1 MSTQSIA
8 VETVI
13 VDELK
18 DLYAAESA
26 LEKVYDQLSV
36 SPDANGA
43 AVAFLCRLTALAA
56 RADRLER
63 MLDAMDGDVDRP
75 PSTRSC

>member
-8 VETVI
+8 DETVV

-18 DLYAAESA
+18 GLYEAESA
-26 LEKVYDQLSV
+26 LEKLYDRLTV
-36 SPDANGA
+36 SPDANAA
-43 AVAFLCRLTALAA
+43 AVAFLCRLTDLAA

-63 MLDAMDGDVDRP
+63 MLDAMDGGEDRQ
-75 PSTRSC
+75 PSTRCC

>member
-43 AVAFLCRLTALAA
+43 AVAFLCRLTDLAA

-63 MLDAMDGDVDRP
+63 MLDAIDGGVDRP

>member
-8 VETVI
+8 VETI
-13 VDELK
+13 VVEELK

-26 LEKVYDQLSV
+26 LEKIYDRLSV
-36 SPDANGA
+36 SPDTSA
-43 AVAFLCRLTALAA
+43 AAAFLCRLTDLAK

-63 MLDAMDGDVDRP
+63 MLDAMGGDEDWQP
-75 PSTRSC
+75 CTHSC